1 MMFALALLL
10 SVVVLAQIFLAD
22 VYKVIEVVNGHVIPD
37 ATFPDTMRH
46 GQLGFGAALTI
57 SLFGILAVKI
67 NFLLFFKR
75 LGTRITSY
83 LIFWYF
89 MLFITVACGATTGLM
104 DYKCIFGSLEYTMRN
119 CTHGSNNNKR
129 YFDVQKISVV
139 LDVISDVLSKS
150 VVSLVSHTS
159 SLTVVVICFPIVILW
174 NVRVSL
180 RKKLILSCTFG
191 LVALTIAVTIVRGS
205 ISGGIYKMFDQ
216 NNIQNLNIGGMWFW
230 SSFEFAVG
238 KSAKFHLHQARHD

>member
-22 VYKVIEVVNGHVIPD
+22 VYKIIEFGNGHVIPD
-37 ATFPDTMRH
+37 ATFPDTMIH
-46 GQLGFGAALTI
+46 GRRGFGAALTI
-57 SLFGILAVKI
+57 SLVGIMAVKI

-75 LGTRITSY
+75 LGTQITSY

-89 MLFITVACGATTGLM
+89 VLFITVACGATIGLM

-119 CTHGSNNNKR
+119 CNHGSNNKR
-129 YFDVQKISVV
+129 YFDIQKISVI

-150 VVSLVSHTS
+150 IVSLVSHTS
-159 SLTVVVICFPIVILW
+159 SLTVVVICFPVVILW

-180 RKKLILSCTFG
+180 RKKLMLSCTFG

-205 ISGGIYKMFDQ
+205 VFGGTYKKFDQ
-216 NNIQNLNIGGMWFW
+216 NKMRNLNVGWMWFW
-230 SSFEFAVG
+230 TFIEFAVG
-238 KSAKFHLHQARHD
+238 KLA